1 MTKKEKLVKVIE
13 GIIPQMPVYI
23 QPALKTI
30 SHSYL
35 KTMQDEDIEKIV
47 KTLKDVVNYLDS

>member
-13 GIIPQMPVYI
+13 GIIPQMPLYI

-35 KTMQDEDIEKIV
+35 KNTAEEDIEKIV
-47 KTLKDVVNYLDS
+47 KTLKDVVDYLDS